1 MNFIQEVLNLLD
13 RKQDKKEL
21 QLKRDYFEFGRT
33 KPSSVGNPLYSPK
46 MTPHAIRYDDLKCNI
61 ISGLVSGTGTEHT
74 LPVFS
79 TTDPANC
86 DVQTIIDSVFA
97 QSSDATLGI
106 VNANLLVKGD
116 TEIEGDLL
124 VRGKQTIIESTIVE
138 IADNIIELNTQGA
151 NVDAGFAVGTV
162 TGLKTFGW
170 DATNL
175 LWNTFKE
182 SLMTKDIIINRN
194 LMMDNEE
201 INLITN
207 SVEGLAA
214 EPFDYA
220 IPTTL
225 AVIKYV
231 DENIGGSDYKIV
243 APDSGLSNFG
253 IIGLTKDGVDD
264 SGIKVLGDQWIK
276 TSSNG
281 NELQIIHATP
291 VIPTSTA
298 NLELTNGSVF
308 VVRNHKYDAAGHI
321 VVEEEIE
328 YKLALTGL
336 VPVMTSTVTGTGKL
350 WDDTVQVQDAQPV
363 SAEALRTYGVQFN
376 DASQLVVN
384 VPWVEGSGGSIVI
397 GNPGSPTEDLT
408 SISIDGTVYGIAS
421 GGGGSV
427 ISVGL
432 AAPSAFTVTNSPVT
446 TSGVLTLTG
455 AGATTDYID
464 GTGALQE
471 FPSIPSVPAN
481 IVETVDTQN
490 GTYIDMTPTGAVDGD
505 VVVTAELS
513 AVDGADTSGRFLSKD
528 NVWSAIPG
536 GNAGTVTSVGL
547 STDIAAF
554 TVGSSPV
561 TDNGVIE
568 LNRNGGTAGQ
578 FLRQDGNWADI
589 PSGGTVTTVST
600 EVTPVLAD
608 SIDFTVADPTTTP
621 KLTIDFK
628 GAAGQYISGEGKLE
642 TFPTVGSMS
651 SWTIK
656 DGTALGP
663 VLDQAEVQFVGDDKI
678 TTKLTDNAGNY
689 ILSIDHDDTER
700 IDQTNQLSPAFG
712 DTFKIVDS
720 ITQDDQGHPTEVTF
734 LELTLPTPDVGA
746 TEAFKT
752 IKVDNAPTSNIPGQA
767 DVIADSAADT
777 VGYKGGRQIAITT
790 DPTNDIITW
799 DYLRTFIGGGGLIED
814 VDGALG
820 MEEITITETTS
831 TKKLGKA
838 GTFDVEDVTYNNKG
852 QAIGR
857 ETTKYELDIQG
868 GGTTNCTF
876 GTTFDNTLIAIN
888 GAGSYGLPRPIIAQG
903 GTEFGFRNTSGEPR
917 NYAITYTLE
926 IQGAAGANFYR
937 FETGLAASDTPN
949 NTKIQLINFQEQ
961 VYANAESNFSVT
973 FTYYAAGLAD
983 QEYIVATINEI
994 SALVSCPKA
1003 YIAGGSMTVV
1013 SSSCDGITDSTMGI
1027 IVDRP

>member
-86 DVQTIIDSVFA
+86 DVQTMVDSVFA

-106 VNANLLVKGD
+106 VNANLLVRGD

-151 NVDAGFAVGTV
+151 DVDAGFAVGTV
-162 TGLKTFGW
+162 NGNKTFGW
-170 DATNL
+170 DASNL

-194 LMMDNEE
+194 LIMDNEE
-201 INLITN
+201 ISLITN
-207 SVEGLAA
+207 SVEGLMA

-231 DENIGGSDYKIV
+231 DQNIGGSNYKV
-243 APDSGLSNFG
+243 VPFDSGTDPFG
-253 IIGLTKDGVDD
+253 FIGLTKDGVQDSIFKVVGDD
-264 SGIKVLGDQWIK
+264 WIK
-276 TSSNG
+276 PNSNG
-281 NELQIIHATP
+281 NELNILHAEQTVLGTNTQIDL
-291 VIPTSTA
+291 
-298 NLELTNGSVF
+298 NNGDTF
-308 VVRNHKYDAAGHI
+308 NVRGYRFDAAGHI
-321 VVEEEIE
+321 IQTDDIE
-328 YKLALTGL
+328 YTLDFTGL
-336 VPVMTSTVTGTGKL
+336 GSPVMTSTVTGTGKL
-350 WDDTVQVQDAQPV
+350 WDDTVQVEDALPV
-363 SAEALRTYGVQFN
+363 SAEPLRTYGVQFN

-427 ISVGL
+427 TSVGL

-446 TSGVLTLTG
+446 SNGTLTLAG

-464 GTGALQE
+464 GTGTLQA

-589 PSGGTVTTVST
+589 PSGGTVTTVSATTAGDALDVAIADANT
-600 EVTPVLAD
+600 EPAI
-608 SIDFTVADPTTTP
+608 S
-621 KLTIDFK
+621 LTW
-628 GAAGQYISGEGKLE
+628 AGNDTQYIDGAGDLK

-651 SWTIK
+651 SWTVK

-734 LELTLPTPDVGA
+734 LELTLPTPSVGA

-752 IKVDNAPTSNIPGQA
+752 IKVDNSILSIPPQD
-767 DVIADSAADT
+767 DVVADSATDT
-777 VGYKGGRQIAITT
+777 VAYKGGRQISITT
-790 DPTNDIITW
+790 DATNDTIQW
-799 DYLRTFIGGGGLIED
+799 DYNRNFIIGGGLLED
-814 VDGALG
+814 ADGALG
-820 MEEITITETTS
+820 MEEVILQESNS
-831 TKKLGKA
+831 TVKLANGSSFA
-838 GTFDVEDVTYNNKG
+838 VEDVSYNNKG
-852 QAIGR
+852 QATTR
-857 ETTKYELDIQG
+857 ETTTYELDISGLG
-868 GGTTNCTF
+868 GGTTNCTY
-876 GTTFDNTLIAIN
+876 GTTFDDKLVGIT
-888 GAGSYGLPRPIIAQG
+888 GGTPGLPMPIAPSSG
-903 GTEFGFRNTSGEPR
+903 NAFGFKNTSGETR
-917 NYAITYTLE
+917 HYAITYSLT
-926 IQGAAGANFYR
+926 IRGQAAANFYR
-937 FETGLAASDTPN
+937 FETGLSATDTPN
-949 NTKIQLINFQEQ
+949 NTKVQLINFPVQ
-961 VYANAESNFSVT
+961 VYANAESDFTVT
-973 FTYYAAGLAD
+973 HTYYAANLED
-983 QEYIVATINEI
+983 QESIVATVNEI
-994 SALVSCPKA
+994 SAALPCPKA
-1003 YIAGGSMTVV
+1003 FIVAGSMTVV
-1013 SSSCDGITDSTMGI
+1013 SSSCEGATEGTISPAS
-1027 IVDRP
+1027 RE